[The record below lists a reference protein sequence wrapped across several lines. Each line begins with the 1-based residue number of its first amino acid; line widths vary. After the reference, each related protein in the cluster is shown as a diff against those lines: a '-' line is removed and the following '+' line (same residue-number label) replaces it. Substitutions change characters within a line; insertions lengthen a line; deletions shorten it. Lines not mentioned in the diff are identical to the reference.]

1 MQTPLEAAIAAAT
14 QALTSHQADGA
25 NLVNAQTTVAAAQ
38 ARVSAGIARYNG
50 ALDNLA
56 AAAAQAKVPPPIA

>member
-14 QALTSHQADGA
+14 QALASHQADTA
-25 NLVNAQTTVAAAQ
+25 NLASVQSAIAAAQ
-38 ARVSAGIARYNG
+38 VRVNAGIERYNG

-56 AAAAQAKVPPPIA
+56 AAAAQAKVAIVA